1 MARISKYALD
11 TSISNLDKLVGT
23 DAEDSNITKN
33 FLIGDLSAFI
43 TGQSPGSPGSGTVTS
58 VAATGSNGISIT
70 GSPITAE
77 GTLTLSL
84 IDGGVP
90 ITKLASSAI
99 TINGT
104 SVSLGGSIA
113 VDGAVTSLATNGTS
127 GEATL
132 ISGVLNIPNYGAST
146 ETYIQVSRNFIHKE
160 QTLSDAVLSVNI
172 LQGDSINV
180 AERTTGNGGGA
191 MWDVVLSSSVT
202 ENSYNIVQCTGI
214 PTLSLVLRISD
225 KVYHSQ
231 FGVVADSSTLDRTL
245 GTDNSDALNAA
256 FSVSYDL
263 QKCSV
268 LPAGA
273 IRHTIPLIIQK
284 AGDKS
289 FTVESSKGGAGSGRT
304 RLMFDAD
311 LSTPGN
317 ILANKNQCITYGGT
331 MEFHGIGFTHNDT
344 DRNLDTSCLFHTRT
358 NIDTKQD
365 IDHKFFDCLFTG
377 AEYVATT
384 YGRGWWCYDSDISGV
399 RNVLRLEWPAGF
411 DGTLLN
417 SEQQL
422 TTGMRGYRLM
432 RNKIHASSNGHLI
445 VNIGYNRKNANNIQ
459 VQNNDFDTPMGLLKG
474 SARDSSFD
482 NNNCLYAT
490 SVDFF
495 ILNDDKIENVTAK
508 NIYAGV
514 NTVDMNSPFFGV
526 FSNTNGVIDGFD
538 FSGSTFSHSLRTL
551 FSNSGGSIYGLK
563 INNCTFKDIL
573 QGNDTTADRYI
584 YNDAGGTV
592 VGNIEFVGNTIS
604 DYVRTFNTS
613 ALFDTNTG
621 NCVNIKTHSNSFD
634 VDTVPLMPVQLQGL
648 LSNIHTFA
656 YNGTGTDPLTV
667 FSGTDGR
674 SIMVAIVSERFGGAT
689 ADKTFMTNDQGT
701 SSDPFYLSAD
711 KRNVFAKFDCNT
723 LGGYYQVTLIY

>member
-1 MARISKYALD
+1 MSKVTFTD
-11 TSISNLDKLVGT
+11 KQDIIVSNFPDVNK
-23 DAEDSNITKN
+23 
-33 FLIGDLSAFI
+33 
-43 TGQSPGSPGSGTVTS
+43 
-58 VAATGSNGISIT
+58 
-70 GSPITAE
+70 ITAIDINSIKAVVNFNDDAKTEKGGYQGTSNDLKNAIDNVVFDGALTYQTLAELPTAPYPSE
-77 GTLTLSL
+77 GTPAKVAN
-84 IDGGVP
+84 D
-90 ITKLASSAI
+90 
-99 TINGT
+99 T
-104 SVSLGGSIA
+104 SVSNNGDWSVSGGAWIQN
-113 VDGAVTSLATNGTS
+113 AT
-127 GEATL
+127 
-132 ISGVLNIPNYGAST
+132 T
-146 ETYIQVSRNFIHKE
+146 ETFIQVSRNFIHKE
-160 QTLSDAVLSVNI
+160 PTISDAVLSVDI

-180 AERTTGNGGGA
+180 SERTTGNGGGA

-231 FGVVADSSTLDRTL
+231 FGVVADSSTLDRTI

-289 FTVESSKGGAGSGRT
+289 FTVESSKGGAGSGRA

-311 LSTPGN
+311 ASL
-317 ILANKNQCITYGGT
+317 LANKNQCITYGGT

-358 NIDTKQD
+358 DIDTKQD

-399 RNVLRLEWPAGF
+399 RNVLRLEWAAGF
-411 DGTLLN
+411 DGTLLAP
-417 SEQQL
+417 EQQL

-445 VNIGYNRKNANNIQ
+445 VNTGYNRKNANNIQ
-459 VQNNDFDTPMGLLKG
+459 VQNNNFDTPMGLLKG
-474 SARDSSFD
+474 SAKDSSFD

-514 NTVDMNSPFFGV
+514 NTVDMNAPFFSV
-526 FSNTNGVIDGFD
+526 FSNLNSVIDGFD
-538 FSGSTFSHSLRTL
+538 FSGSTFSHSVRTL
-551 FSNSGGSIYGLK
+551 FYNSGGSVYGLK

-573 QGNDTTADRYI
+573 QGNDTAASRYI
-584 YNDAGGTV
+584 YSDVSGTV
-592 VGNIEFVGNTIS
+592 VGNVEFVGNTIS
-604 DYVRTFNTS
+604 DYDRTFNTS
-613 ALFDTNTG
+613 ALFDTDTG

-656 YNGTGTDPLTV
+656 YSGTGTDPLTV

-674 SIMVAIVSERFGGAT
+674 SIKVAIVSERFGGAT

-711 KRNVFAKFDCNT
+711 KRNVFAKADCNT
-723 LGGYYQVTLIY
+723 LNGYYQVTLIY